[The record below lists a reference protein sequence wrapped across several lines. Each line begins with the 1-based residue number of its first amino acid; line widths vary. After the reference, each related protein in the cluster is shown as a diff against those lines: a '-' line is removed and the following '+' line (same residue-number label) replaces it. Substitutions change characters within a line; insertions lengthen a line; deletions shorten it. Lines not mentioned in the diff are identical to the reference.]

1 MWAFPHTTNWQNIF
15 FVAALHVAASC
26 ISLENART
34 TSLAHYQPVL
44 AARVQSPPVK
54 GLKYFFMW
62 LFQWCLP
69 SANAVTSLMMLCLA
83 QWCRF
88 ANVSGKHRIIANEM
102 SSIIMRSII
111 SYCRRR
117 CIICVRV
124 QIHTQNYWK
133 HLFHRPL
140 TKSTYRGKC
149 FFLFRHIYGGRRS
162 SLAP

>member
-62 LFQWCLP
+62 LWQKKYA
-69 SANAVTSLMMLCLA
+69 SACFFSMM
-83 QWCRF
+83 F
-88 ANVSGKHRIIANEM
+88 A
-102 SSIIMRSII
+102 
-111 SYCRRR
+111 
-117 CIICVRV
+117 
-124 QIHTQNYWK
+124 
-133 HLFHRPL
+133 F
-140 TKSTYRGKC
+140 GKC
-149 FFLFRHIYGGRRS
+149 CHFVNDVVHSTMMSLRECFRQTSHHCEWNEQHHYAKHNIILPQAMHHLCEGSNPYTKLPETS
-162 SLAP
+162 FS